1 MFQLNPPKV
10 NLMKSDSRISVRIS
24 TTELEDI
31 DDFISRH
38 PEFRNRSEY
47 IRIAALKYKEIIDN
61 ENKIPI
67 KKYTKND
74 ESLSQDN
81 DENTNKNEKYEQIK
95 IPKNDLYKNLDDL
108 VALGIFSDIENA
120 YQSLLNYIFDKK
132 IFNEFV
138 SDRIEMFKENI
149 HNIDTLKEYLNSR
162 GNIKNKSFVKRGGI
176 DDE

>member
-1 MFQLNPPKV
+1 
-10 NLMKSDSRISVRIS
+10 MKSDSRISVRIS

-67 KKYTKND
+67 KKYNKNG

-81 DENTNKNEKYEQIK
+81 VEDTIEDENYVNIK
-95 IPKNDLYKNLDDL
+95 IPKDILYTQLSEL
-108 VALGIFSDIENA
+108 VEVGIFSDIENA
-120 YQSLLNYIFDKK
+120 YQSLLHYITDKK
-132 IFNEFV
+132 IFNEFI
-138 SDRIEMFKENI
+138 SERINMVTENI
-149 HNIDTLKEYLNSR
+149 RNIDTLKEYLKSR
-162 GNIKNKSFVKRGGI
+162 GNIKNRTFVKRGEI